1 MGLDCVAGHRSYRIV
16 GLWRFAVDGFGD
28 PGPSPRSRR
37 ATGIGTQ
44 TSANPDWS
52 GWFQLQ
58 ETQLNVPP
66 PSRVLFLEPDS
77 SRLVPFDSKI
87 PMMNKEGLLYEL
99 PPLFAR
105 FTLTNG
111 GRVPVVRVRIPV
123 TIFFYPNPHD
133 VSNAQQEQTAVD
145 IPLLVPGG
153 TFDFAVANA
162 STLNVRYE
170 FSRKASL
177 TRIDTEKAD
186 EMTLFADDGVANNEH
201 QIINGYARREWER
214 PK

>member
-1 MGLDCVAGHRSYRIV
+1 VS
-16 GLWRFAVDGFGD
+16 
-28 PGPSPRSRR
+28 R
-37 ATGIGTQ
+37 ATAFIALLAFGAALWT
-44 TSANPDWS
+44 
-52 GWFQLQ
+52 GWETRNQARAAAEQLDLERRPVLILTGQPAFLLQ
-58 ETQLNVPP
+58 ETTHNIPP

-77 SRLVPFDSKI
+77 SRLVLFDSKI

-111 GRVPVVRVRIPV
+111 GRVPVVRVRVPV
-123 TIFFYPNPHD
+123 TVFFYPNPHD
-133 VSNAQQEQTAVD
+133 VSNAQQEQTAID

-186 EMTLFADDGVANNEH
+186 EMTLFADDGVANSEH